1 MVSRNKE
8 VGTFN
13 LIIVLLL
20 FAAFMIGLFY
30 VMKGLYYIMLYV
42 APVLAISILFIDYKS
57 YIAYGRWLKRKFQ
70 RNMLT
75 GITWSLL
82 SIVGFP
88 FLLFILLYRALFL
101 KGVQSSNRNGRNPFS
116 GTREELDYQEYEII
130 DEEVD

>member
-57 YIAYGRWLKRKFQ
+57 YIAYGRWLKRKFL
-70 RNMLT
+70 RRL
-75 GITWSLL
+75 GL
-82 SIVGFP
+82 
-88 FLLFILLYRALFL
+88 
-101 KGVQSSNRNGRNPFS
+101 GR
-116 GTREELDYQEYEII
+116 GLIAR
-130 DEEVD
+130 